1 MSRLF
6 NLNSLKFKQ
15 LMATPFSQQPHSLLL
30 VRPAS
35 FGFNAQTSG
44 SNAFQLQEDVSR
56 LSMQK
61 KALVEFDQL
70 IDDFNSKDISCLVVE
85 DTLAPEKPDAIF
97 PNNWFTTH
105 EDGKLVLYPMLA
117 ENRRLE
123 RRIDIIDLLKS
134 NFDVKE
140 VIDLSGEEHK
150 GHILE
155 GTGSILF
162 DHMNRIAYACRSPR
176 TDEPLFKK
184 TCLQLEY
191 EPIIFDAV
199 DENMKSIY
207 HTNVMLWI
215 GEKTVG
221 ICLDSIKDEDDQER
235 VLSAFE
241 RTQHKVVA
249 ISYEQMRSF
258 AGNMLEVKDKQGERY
273 LAMSTTALNSLLPGQ
288 LNEVSKYAEP
298 LPVSISAIEKYGGG
312 GIRCMLAGIH
322 LPFRH

>member
-1 MSRLF
+1 M
-6 NLNSLKFKQ
+6 
-15 LMATPFSQQPHSLLL
+15 
-30 VRPAS
+30 
-35 FGFNAQTSG
+35 
-44 SNAFQLQEDVSR
+44 
-56 LSMQK
+56 
-61 KALVEFDQL
+61 

-85 DTLAPEKPDAIF
+85 DTLAPEKPDAVF

-105 EDGKLVLYPMLA
+105 GDGKLVLYPMLA

-123 RRIDIIDLLKS
+123 RRSDIIDLLK
-134 NFDVKE
+134 KE
-140 VIDLSGEEHK
+140 FTINQIIDLSAEENK
-150 GHILE
+150 GRFLE
-155 GTGSILF
+155 GTGSIIF
-162 DHMNRIAYACRSPR
+162 DHVNRIAYACRSPR
-176 TDEPLFKK
+176 TDESLFIK

-199 DENMKSIY
+199 DENKKSIY

-221 ICLDSIKDEDDQER
+221 ICLDSIKEEDDHER

-258 AGNMLEVKDKQGERY
+258 AGNMLEVKDKRGDRY

-288 LNEVSKYAEP
+288 LNEVSRYAEP
-298 LPVSISAIEKYGGG
+298 LPVSISGIEKYGGG

-322 LPFRH
+322 LPPRR